1 VKIILTHEQTDFDA
15 LASMLAA
22 HLLDKRSIPV
32 LPRRLNRN
40 VQAYITLY
48 GLDMPFVDP
57 RDLPKKKIDNIT
69 LVDTQS
75 MVSVKGIHKGTKVKI
90 VDHHPPKEGLPDDWI
105 LTYESTGAAVTILV
119 EALQEKAVELSM
131 PQATLMLLGIY
142 EDTGGLTY
150 SRTNERDLRAAAYLI
165 SKGAS
170 LQIAGDFL
178 NHPLSLEQQSIY
190 DALRESIETHD
201 IHGFTVMISCGDA
214 TKSNEELSSIAHKLR
229 DILELDALILLIE
242 TKSGIQLVARTTT
255 DNIDAGRLAKHFGGG
270 GHNRASA
277 ALVRG
282 RKMKEIYEELISE
295 LNDIVQ
301 PAITVAEIMSRG
313 PQIISPA
320 TPVEKAA
327 EQMQRYGYEGYPVVE
342 NGIVVG
348 LLTRRAVDRTLS
360 HKLKLKTK
368 DVMEAGSASVL
379 PTASIEMLQQVMLE
393 SGWGQVPVVDPEDGK
408 VIGIVTRTDLIKTM
422 TPQKKKNSFTNL
434 AHKLEASLL
443 PERLGL
449 LKIIAETAEKQ
460 RNSFY
465 MVGGFVRDLI
475 MGRPSNDFDLV
486 VEGDAIALGTALA
499 EKFGGRV
506 VLHKRF
512 RTAKWQLGDISESLA
527 KVLSERY
534 DGEYDHKLIPD
545 SIDLITARREFYTE
559 PTVLPTVESG
569 SIKLDLHRR
578 DFTINT
584 LALRLDG
591 QHYGDM
597 SDHWGGLAD
606 LKAGIVR
613 VLHSL
618 SFVDDPTRIL
628 RAVRFEKRFDFQ
640 IEERTLELIN
650 RALPLLGKLSG
661 DRLRHELNIICEEEN
676 REQIISRLDDLG
688 ALQAIHPSLKFDG
701 KWMSSINQIL
711 DEGLIQE
718 WGLPEKIKNF
728 QTSTAF
734 VYLYWI
740 VKLKK
745 DPDPIIDTLRLPGW
759 LADDIRTVIKLKKE
773 LARNTKAK
781 KSELTMMFEDASDFA
796 LFSLFHISRR
806 KWVKDAVLA
815 YINEWQY
822 IKPKIKGS
830 DLKAM
835 GFQPGPEFKSI
846 LGQIRAA
853 MLDGKIKNADEE
865 KALLNELLNEQYN
878 L

>member
-57 RDLPKKKIDNIT
+57 RDLPKKKIDNVT

-90 VDHHPPKEGLPDDWI
+90 VDHHPPKEG
-105 LTYESTGAAVTILV
+105 
-119 EALQEKAVELSM
+119 
-131 PQATLMLLGIY
+131 IY

-150 SRTNERDLRAAAYLI
+150 SRTNERYLRAAAYLL
-165 SKGAS
+165 SKGAN

-229 DILELDALILLIE
+229 DSLELDALILLIE

-282 RKMKEIYEELISE
+282 RKM
-295 LNDIVQ
+295 DIVQ
-301 PAITVAEIMSRG
+301 PAITVVEIMSRG

-393 SGWGQVPVVDPEDGK
+393 SGWGQVPVVDPDDGK

-422 TPQKKKNSFTNL
+422 TPLKKKNGFTNL

-475 MGRPSNDFDLV
+475 LGRPSNDFDLV

-527 KVLSERY
+527 EVLSEQY
-534 DGEYDHKLIPD
+534 GGGYDHKLIPD

-606 LKAGIVR
+606 LKAGLVR

-661 DRLRHELNIICEEEN
+661 DRLRHELNIIFEEEN
-676 REQIISRLDDLG
+676 RKQIISRLDDLG
-688 ALQAIHPSLKFDG
+688 VLQSIHPSLKFDG
-701 KWMSSINQIL
+701 KWMSSITQIL
-711 DEGLIQE
+711 NKGSIQE
-718 WGLPEKIKNF
+718 WGLPEKIKTF
-728 QTSTAF
+728 QASTAF
-734 VYLYWI
+734 VYLYWL
-740 VKLKK
+740 VKLKN

-759 LADDIRTVIKLKKE
+759 LADDIRTVIELKKK
-773 LARNTKAK
+773 LTRNTKAK
-781 KSELTMMFEDASDFA
+781 KSEMTMMFEDASDFA

-822 IKPKIKGS
+822 IKPKTKGS